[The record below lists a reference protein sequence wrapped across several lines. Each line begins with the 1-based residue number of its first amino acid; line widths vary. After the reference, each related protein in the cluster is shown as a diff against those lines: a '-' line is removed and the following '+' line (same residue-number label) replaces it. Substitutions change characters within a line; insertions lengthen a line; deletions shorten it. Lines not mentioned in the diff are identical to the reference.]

1 MRTVYKYSAFFLLLI
16 HLQHVSKA
24 QKPSDTL
31 RLLNRSLKEIP
42 DSVFSLINLREL
54 DLGIG
59 WVAYPSRHGVKKKFE
74 DQNQITTISPK
85 IGNLK
90 NLECLDLSSNDITI
104 LPNELA
110 ELKSLSTLC
119 LADNFKLDL
128 ESTIKIVKGLP
139 KLRKLVLTGIPGVVK
154 QRKRIQKELP
164 HVKEIWLTMDDAKQI
179 E

>member
-1 MRTVYKYSAFFLLLI
+1 MRTIYKYSAFFLLLI

-59 WVAYPSRHGVKKKFE
+59 WVAYPSRHGAQKKFE

-85 IGNLK
+85 IANLK
-90 NLECLDLSSNDITI
+90 NLEYLDLSSNDISI
-104 LPNELA
+104 LPKEFK
-110 ELKSLSTLC
+110 ELKSLSILS
-119 LADNFKLDL
+119 LSNNVKLNLD
-128 ESTIKIVKGLP
+128 STIKILKMLP
-139 KLRKLVLTGIPGVVK
+139 KLRRLVLIGIPGIVK
-154 QRKRIQKELP
+154 QRKKIQNELP
-164 HVKEIWLTMDDAKQI
+164 HVKEIWLISK
-179 E
+179 ELPLLE